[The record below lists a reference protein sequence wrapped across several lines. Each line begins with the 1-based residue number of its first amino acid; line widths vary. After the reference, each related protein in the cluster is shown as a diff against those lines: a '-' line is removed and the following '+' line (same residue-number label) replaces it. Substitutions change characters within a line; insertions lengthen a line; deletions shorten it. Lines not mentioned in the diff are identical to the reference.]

1 MITPMFFDDN
11 PEFLDTS
18 STANS
23 VERLNMRHVAMFE
36 EYRDVLKGAR
46 VLDIASHDG
55 RWSYAALDAGAAH
68 VTGVEGRD
76 YLVENAKKTFTEK
89 GIDASRF
96 TFINGDAHDV
106 LTEGIGTFDVV
117 MCLGFI
123 YHTLRY
129 AELFAGIRK
138 TGAQRVLIDTRVSLD
153 KKPVISVYD
162 NPVEKESMAVED
174 RFSNKGKT
182 LAGSPSMPALSL
194 MLNTYDYD
202 VIAQTDW
209 YKVLQQFPGKER
221 RVKRYV
227 NGGRVTLLAALR
239 D

>member
-1 MITPMFFDDN
+1 MFFDDH
-11 PEFLDTS
+11 PEFTDTS

-23 VERLNMRHVAMFE
+23 VERLNMRHLAMIE

-55 RWSYAALDAGAAH
+55 RWSFAALDAGAAY
-68 VTGVEGRD
+68 VTGIEGRD
-76 YLVENAKKTFTEK
+76 YLVQNANTSFANK

-96 TFINGDAHDV
+96 NFINGDAHDV
-106 LTEGIGTFDVV
+106 LTEGVGTFDVV

-129 AELFAGIRK
+129 VELFAGIRK
-138 TGAQRVLIDTRVSLD
+138 TGARHVLIDTRVTLD
-153 KKPVISVYD
+153 DSPVIKIYD
-162 NPVEKESMAVED
+162 QPVEKESMAVED
-174 RFSNKGKT
+174 RFSYKGKS
-182 LAGSPSMPALSL
+182 LAGSPSMSALEL
-194 MLNTYDYD
+194 MLNTNGYE
-202 VIAQTDW
+202 VTAQTDW
-209 YKVLQQFPGKER
+209 SPILQKFPGKEG

-227 NGGRVTLLAALR
+227 NGGRVTLLATAS